1 MSRVLNK
8 FFKYNKF
15 YFSFDKK
22 DLRKRLTPEQ
32 FNVTQEKGTER
43 PFSNEYWNNE
53 EKGDYI
59 CVVCDNELFT
69 SDNKFDSSSGWPSF
83 YDVKNKSNIKI
94 EEDNSHGMKRQ
105 EVLCNCNSHLGHLF
119 NDGPKKFTGLRYC
132 INSASL
138 LFKKL

>member
-59 CVVCDNELFT
+59 CVVYDNELFT

-94 EEDNSHGMKRQ
+94 EEDNSHGMK
-105 EVLCNCNSHLGHLF
+105 
-119 NDGPKKFTGLRYC
+119 
-132 INSASL
+132 
-138 LFKKL
+138 